1 MKYAN
6 LHMHSLYSDG
16 IYTPEELCALA
27 KQKGYHAVALTDH
40 ETVRGIPAM
49 KKAADEA
56 GLGFVTG
63 MEITAKGCGLEK
75 GSFHIV
81 GLGFDPDHPRI
92 KAYTDWTEYNAA
104 QLCRKRFDYCIEN
117 GIIGGITWEEV
128 LQRFPDVGW
137 LCNEQVYKLLQE
149 KQGLSDE
156 GYWDYIQHFNG
167 APVKGTSN
175 TLDAAEA
182 IDVIRAAGGIA
193 VLAHPHRQTQYLPA
207 LHALG
212 LAGVEVDHPDLD
224 EYDAAEAIRLA
235 NELGMYKSGGTDHT
249 GVLGNNMKRGAGAVL
264 NWIPLI
270 PLNTDV
276 ENGVEQSD
284 FEAILARKLG

>member
-16 IYTPEELCALA
+16 IYMPEELCALA
-27 KQKGYHAVALTDH
+27 KQKGYRAVALTDH
-40 ETVRGIPAM
+40 ETVRGVHRM
-49 KKAADEA
+49 REAAKEA
-56 GLGFVTG
+56 GLGFLTG

-81 GLGFDPDHPRI
+81 GLDFDPEHPRI
-92 KAYTDWTEYNAA
+92 KAYTEWTEHNMTE
-104 QLCRKRFDYCIEN
+104 LCRKRFDHCVHTGLIS
-117 GIIGGITWEEV
+117 GISWEEV
-128 LQRFPDVGW
+128 VQRFPDVGW

-156 GYWDYIQHFNG
+156 WYWVYIQQFNG

-182 IDVIRAAGGIA
+182 IDVIRSAGGIA
-193 VLAHPHRQTQYLPA
+193 VLAHPHEQTQFLPA
-207 LHALG
+207 LHKLG
-212 LAGVEVDHPDLD
+212 LGGVEVDHPDLD
-224 EYDAAEAIRLA
+224 AFDAAEAVRIA
-235 NELGMYKSGGTDHT
+235 DELGLYKSGGTDHT

-270 PLNTDV
+270 PLNADV
-276 ENGVEQSD
+276 ENGVDQAD
-284 FEAILARKLG
+284 FEAMVSRKLG